1 MIPSDAGPGTW
12 RLGSFSIFPS
22 SLTSVRHRD
31 SQLPPAQAERRPLQ
45 SARQHFWRER
55 AAWPRPSLTVLL
67 AILVMQLEAHCGTQ
81 AGSPLTL
88 SLSGLSPL
96 KIGAVVCPTGN
107 WQARVKSKTRR
118 ASTLAAHSTGST
130 EAPLKSARSLA
141 VSVRVHPACS
151 GSSCSWLLLAVQ
163 PSDSESGGHC
173 RVS

>member
-1 MIPSDAGPGTW
+1 M
-12 RLGSFSIFPS
+12 
-22 SLTSVRHRD
+22 
-31 SQLPPAQAERRPLQ
+31 
-45 SARQHFWRER
+45 
-55 AAWPRPSLTVLL
+55 LL